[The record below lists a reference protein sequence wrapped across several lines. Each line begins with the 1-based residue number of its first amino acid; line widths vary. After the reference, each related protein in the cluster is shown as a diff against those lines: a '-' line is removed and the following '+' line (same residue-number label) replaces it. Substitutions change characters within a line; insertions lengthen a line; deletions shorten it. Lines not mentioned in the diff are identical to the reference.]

1 MEKMFQT
8 TNQYCSRDLI
18 SEEVD
23 SMGPTAASLV
33 DTLQLEI
40 GNNCPSMDD
49 IYGNSCLQMGFMKR
63 KDLPSHPKHIGLDH
77 WIAKNTLELS

>member
-33 DTLQLEI
+33 DTL
-40 GNNCPSMDD
+40 
-49 IYGNSCLQMGFMKR
+49 
-63 KDLPSHPKHIGLDH
+63 
-77 WIAKNTLELS
+77 